1 MNPAPGRN
9 AMTTD
14 LLNKYLLEDR
24 STRIQTVDLTN
35 AWQTGLAHQSYPDV
49 VRNLLG
55 ELCAASVLLA
65 SNIKFEGS
73 LVLQLQGDGP
83 LALIVVECQS
93 DLSLRAT
100 VQMRQEFAVPDNASF
115 QSLLNGNGNGRF
127 IVILDPTDRQ
137 EGQQPYQGIVPM
149 EGDSVAR
156 VLEHYMKQSEQ
167 LDTHIWLAAD
177 DRRATGM
184 LLQRLPDHGGT
195 SEDAAAHQESWE
207 RAGILAKTLTQQEL
221 LSETPETVIRRL
233 FWEEP
238 LLTFEPQAVRW
249 FCPCTRERV
258 GNMLKM
264 LGQAEIES
272 ILSER
277 DKVDIACN
285 FCGKPYTFDAVDC
298 ARLFI
303 DGDTSADPEKPVA
316 H

>member
-1 MNPAPGRN
+1 
-9 AMTTD
+9 MTTD
-14 LLNKYLLEDR
+14 HLQKYLLEDR
-24 STRIQTVDLTN
+24 STRIQTVDLTET
-35 AWQTGLAHQSYPDV
+35 WLTGLAHQSYPPV

-55 ELCAASVLLA
+55 QLCAASVLLA
-65 SNIKFEGS
+65 SNIKFNGS

-100 VQMRQEFAVPDNASF
+100 VQLRQELVVPDNATF
-115 QSLLNGNGNGRF
+115 QSLLNSNGNGRF
-127 IVILDPTDRQ
+127 IVILDPADRQ
-137 EGQQPYQGIVPM
+137 EGQQPYQGVVPM
-149 EGDSVAR
+149 QGDSVAQ

-167 LDTHIWLAAD
+167 LDTRIWLAANGS
-177 DRRATGM
+177 RATGL

-195 SEDAAAHQESWE
+195 AEDTETHHESWQ
-207 RAGILAKTLTQQEL
+207 RAGILAQTLTTQEM
-221 LSETPETVIRRL
+221 LSESPDTLIHRL

-238 LLTFEPQAVRW
+238 LLTFEPQPVRW

-258 GNMLKM
+258 ANMLKM

-272 ILSER
+272 ILSEQE
-277 DKVDIACN
+277 KVDIACN
-285 FCGKPYTFDAVDC
+285 FCGKPYSFDAIDC

-303 DGDTSADPEKPVA
+303 DGQSSADPDKPVE

>member
-1 MNPAPGRN
+1 
-9 AMTTD
+9 MTTD
-14 LLNKYLLEDR
+14 QLQKYLLDDR
-24 STRIQTVDLTN
+24 STRIQTVDLTDT
-35 AWQTGLAHQSYPDV
+35 WHTGLAHQSYPPV
-49 VRNLLG
+49 VRDLLG

-65 SNIKFEGS
+65 SNIKFDGS
-73 LVLQLQGDGP
+73 LVLQLQGDGA

-100 VQMRQEFAVPDNASF
+100 VQLRQEFVVPDNATF

-127 IVILDPTDRQ
+127 IVILDPADRQ
-137 EGQQPYQGIVPM
+137 EGQQPYQGVVPM
-149 EGDSVAR
+149 EGDSVAK

-167 LDTHIWLAAD
+167 LDTHIWLAANEQ
-177 DRRATGM
+177 RATGL

-195 SEDAAAHQESWE
+195 AEDAEAHRESWQ
-207 RAGILAKTLTQQEL
+207 RAGILAQTLTQDEM
-221 LSETPETVIRRL
+221 LSASPETLIHRL

-238 LLTFEPQAVRW
+238 LLTFEPQPVRW

-264 LGQAEIES
+264 LGRAEIES
-272 ILSER
+272 ILSEQE
-277 DKVDIACN
+277 KVDIACN
-285 FCGKPYTFDAVDC
+285 FCGKPYTFDAIDC

-303 DGDTSADPEKPVA
+303 DGQSPEEPSEPVA

>member
-1 MNPAPGRN
+1 
-9 AMTTD
+9 MTTD
-14 LLNKYLLEDR
+14 QLQKYLFEDR
-24 STRIQTVDLTN
+24 STRIQTVDLTET
-35 AWQTGLAHQSYPDV
+35 WHTGLAHQTYPAV
-49 VRNLLG
+49 VRDLLG

-65 SNIKFEGS
+65 SNIKFDGS

-83 LALIVVECQS
+83 LALLVVECQS

-100 VQMRQEFAVPDNASF
+100 VQLRQEFVVPENATF

-127 IVILDPTDRQ
+127 IVILDPADRQ
-137 EGQQPYQGIVPM
+137 EGQQPYQGVVPM
-149 EGDSVAR
+149 EGDSVAK

-177 DRRATGM
+177 ARRATGL
-184 LLQRLPDHGGT
+184 LLQRLPDHGGAT
-195 SEDAAAHQESWE
+195 DDATTHQESWE
-207 RAGILAKTLTQQEL
+207 RASILARTLTQQEM
-221 LSETPETVIRRL
+221 LSETPDTLIHRL

-238 LLTFEPQAVRW
+238 LLTFEPQPVRW

-272 ILSER
+272 ILSEQEQ
-277 DKVDIACN
+277 VDIACN
-285 FCGKPYTFDAVDC
+285 FCGKPYTFDAIDC

-303 DGDTSADPEKPVA
+303 DGRSSDNPENPVA

>member
-1 MNPAPGRN
+1 MNSAPGRN

-24 STRIQTVDLTN
+24 STRIQTVDLTD

-100 VQMRQEFAVPDNASF
+100 VQMRQEFVVPDNASF

-177 DRRATGM
+177 GRRATGM

-207 RAGILAKTLTQQEL
+207 RASILAKTLTQQEL

-277 DKVDIACN
+277 EKVDIACN

-303 DGDTSADPEKPVA
+303 DGGSSADPEKPVA

>member
-1 MNPAPGRN
+1 
-9 AMTTD
+9 MTTD
-14 LLNKYLLEDR
+14 QLQKYLLEDR
-24 STRIQTVDLTN
+24 STRIQTVDLTDT
-35 AWQTGLAHQSYPDV
+35 WHTGLAHQSYPPV
-49 VRNLLG
+49 VRDLLG

-65 SNIKFEGS
+65 SNIKFDGS

-100 VQMRQEFAVPDNASF
+100 VQLRQEFVVPDNATF
-115 QSLLNGNGNGRF
+115 QSLLNSNGHGRF
-127 IVILDPTDRQ
+127 IVILDPADRQ
-137 EGQQPYQGIVPM
+137 EGQQPYQGVVPM
-149 EGDSVAR
+149 EGDSVAK

-167 LDTHIWLAAD
+167 LDTHIWLAANEQ
-177 DRRATGM
+177 RATGL

-195 SEDAAAHQESWE
+195 VEDEQAHQESWQ
-207 RAGILAKTLTQQEL
+207 RTSILAQTLTKEEM
-221 LSETPETVIRRL
+221 LSESPETLIHRL

-238 LLTFEPQAVRW
+238 LLTFDPQLVRW

-264 LGQAEIES
+264 LGRAEIES
-272 ILSER
+272 ILSEQE
-277 DKVDIACN
+277 KVDIACN
-285 FCGKPYTFDAVDC
+285 FCGKPYTFDAIDC

-303 DGDTSADPEKPVA
+303 DGQSPEEPSDPVA

>member
-1 MNPAPGRN
+1 
-9 AMTTD
+9 MTTD
-14 LLNKYLLEDR
+14 QLQKYLLDDR
-24 STRIQTVDLTN
+24 STRIQTVDLTKT
-35 AWQTGLAHQSYPDV
+35 WHTGLAHQSYPPV
-49 VRNLLG
+49 VRDLLG

-65 SNIKFEGS
+65 SNIKFDGS
-73 LVLQLQGDGP
+73 LVLQLQGDGA

-100 VQMRQEFAVPDNASF
+100 VQLRQEFVVPDNATF
-115 QSLLNGNGNGRF
+115 QSLLNSNGNGRF

-137 EGQQPYQGIVPM
+137 EGQQPYQGVVPM
-149 EGDSVAR
+149 EGDSVAD

-167 LDTHIWLAAD
+167 LDTHIWLAANAQ
-177 DRRATGM
+177 RATGL

-195 SEDAAAHQESWE
+195 ADDSVAHQESWQ
-207 RAGILAKTLTQQEL
+207 RTRVLAQTLTTQEM
-221 LSETPETVIRRL
+221 LSESPETLIHRL

-238 LLTFEPQAVRW
+238 LLTFEPQPVRW

-264 LGQAEIES
+264 LGQDEIEN
-272 ILSER
+272 ILSEQ

-303 DGDTSADPEKPVA
+303 DGQAPEDPPEPIE

>member
-1 MNPAPGRN
+1 
-9 AMTTD
+9 MTTD
-14 LLNKYLLEDR
+14 QLQKYLLDDR
-24 STRIQTVDLTN
+24 STRIQTVDLTET
-35 AWQTGLAHQSYPDV
+35 WHTGLAHQSYPPV
-49 VRNLLG
+49 VRDLLG

-65 SNIKFEGS
+65 SNIKFDGS

-100 VQMRQEFAVPDNASF
+100 VQLRQEFVVPDNATF
-115 QSLLNGNGNGRF
+115 QSLLNSNGNGRF

-137 EGQQPYQGIVPM
+137 EGQQPYQGVVPM

-167 LDTHIWLAAD
+167 LDTHIWLAANAQ
-177 DRRATGM
+177 RAAGL

-195 SEDAAAHQESWE
+195 AADAETHRESWQ
-207 RAGILAKTLTQQEL
+207 RAHILAQTLTQEEI
-221 LSETPETVIRRL
+221 LSETPETLIHRL

-264 LGQAEIES
+264 LGRAEVES
-272 ILSER
+272 ILSEQEQ
-277 DKVDIACN
+277 VDIACN
-285 FCGKPYTFDAVDC
+285 FCGKPYTFDAIDC

-303 DGDTSADPEKPVA
+303 DGQSPEAPSDPVA

>member
-1 MNPAPGRN
+1 
-9 AMTTD
+9 MTTD
-14 LLNKYLLEDR
+14 QLQKYLLDDR
-24 STRIQTVDLTN
+24 STRIQTVDLTET
-35 AWQTGLAHQSYPDV
+35 WHTGLAHQSYPPV
-49 VRNLLG
+49 VRDLLG

-65 SNIKFEGS
+65 SNIKFDGS

-100 VQMRQEFAVPDNASF
+100 VQLRQEFVVPDNATF
-115 QSLLNGNGNGRF
+115 QSLLNRNGNGRF

-137 EGQQPYQGIVPM
+137 EGQQPYQGVVPM
-149 EGDSVAR
+149 EGDSVAK

-167 LDTHIWLAAD
+167 LDTHIWLAANEQ
-177 DRRATGM
+177 RATGL
-184 LLQRLPDHGGT
+184 LLQRLPDHGGMADDT
-195 SEDAAAHQESWE
+195 EAHQESWQ
-207 RAGILAKTLTQQEL
+207 RTRILAQTLTTEEM
-221 LSETPETVIRRL
+221 LSESPETLIHRL

-238 LLTFEPQAVRW
+238 LLTFDAQPVRW

-264 LGQAEIES
+264 LGRDEIES
-272 ILSER
+272 ILSEQNQ
-277 DKVDIACN
+277 VDIACN

-303 DGDTSADPEKPVA
+303 DGQAPEDPPKPIE